1 MFFGRELITTIVPL
15 IVIIDTQFMKI
26 LSFEMVQRF
35 EHNQSEVE
43 EVLSLQ
49 NRLPLEAKIEE
60 GELGEEV

>member
-1 MFFGRELITTIVPL
+1 
-15 IVIIDTQFMKI
+15 MKI